1 MKKGTVLP
9 TKEMSDVNLIIGKS
23 FSEEIPPNELN
34 NPRISELAF
43 QSVFMFQPEFPEIPA
58 K

>member
-1 MKKGTVLP
+1 
-9 TKEMSDVNLIIGKS
+9 MSDVNLIIGKS
-23 FSEEIPPNELN
+23 FSKEIPPNELN